1 MWWLCWLNVQLTR
14 LDFYSYY
21 IDGYACAPYDI
32 PLLNIFIALAW
43 LFWQKN
49 RDFLVLNFSF
59 SKLLS
64 VTPKCNAWLH
74 RWPSVILYNV
84 YSKFFPKL
92 FFVRHMYSVFYDH
105 VKLLALYSDVS
116 KQNNIYH
123 YHSLLWFCWD
133 HSPLFDVIWIFATR
147 PCRWRHCVFVCLS
160 TMFVRTDIVTT
171 ILHERLRQSRWNLQG
186 ITINPYWWPGWILEV
201 KVTAGCRGGE
211 GMHVDAGKLK
221 SFYFVI
227 AQVPKTNF
235 CTKAHHKKLLC
246 LK

>member
-1 MWWLCWLNVQLTR
+1 MHARPMIFCCWIFSLHSLGCFDKKTEICLCWTFHLANCWVWHQSAMHDCIDDPVWYFTM
-14 LDFYSYY
+14 Y
-21 IDGYACAPYDI
+21 I
-32 PLLNIFIALAW
+32 
-43 LFWQKN
+43 Q
-49 RDFLVLNFSF
+49 NFSRN
-59 SKLLS
+59 
-64 VTPKCNAWLH
+64 C
-74 RWPSVILYNV
+74 
-84 YSKFFPKL
+84 

-147 PCRWRHCVFVCLS
+147 PCRWRHYVFVCLS